1 MKNGMSFVVFVFI
14 VLLGIFFLLPEPVFA
29 KMKLENGVYIIDNI
43 SGSATINK
51 RKKSVVREE
60 AKKAAYN
67 TLSEKLLDEIMP
79 GIKEKENYDAVLE
92 KVSSKISGL
101 VKNFKIDSE
110 QVSENDTLNIVGTCK
125 INERALDDLIG
136 SDIITLLGNPR
147 VMILVDEKVG
157 GGSPFISTT
166 ESELLRIFEQAGYLI
181 VDPDQARTLLN
192 LAPATAFDDPV
203 KLSQAARTLRAD
215 IIVIGKATAG
225 AYTKQ
230 KVHGVTLYGVSGTVQ
245 LKAILTQTAYQI
257 SSKTVSSSTGRKPV
271 GSVGSGADRCFRSAA
286 AQAAEQIVY
295 KIAYNMASAGSVIE
309 GINVNIK
316 IANVMF
322 SDVEKIE
329 KQLGELKGKLFERS
343 YSNNFLEI
351 DFVSKYSARDLASFL
366 SEHGVNINSL
376 TTQTINANV
385 VKEIQK
391 EVIYKNSAIS
401 VKISDISSYSEAGEI
416 ENKLRDYL
424 KESSKELSGKY
435 NDNTLEIVV
444 YLPDGAEII
453 KIEKNV
459 AEFLEKNGIKIE
471 SFSSGAIY
479 GKLNVDNEKSG
490 GLLNWGW

>member
-1 MKNGMSFVVFVFI
+1 
-14 VLLGIFFLLPEPVFA
+14 
-29 KMKLENGVYIIDNI
+29 
-43 SGSATINK
+43 
-51 RKKSVVREE
+51 
-60 AKKAAYN
+60 
-67 TLSEKLLDEIMP
+67 
-79 GIKEKENYDAVLE
+79 
-92 KVSSKISGL
+92 
-101 VKNFKIDSE
+101 
-110 QVSENDTLNIVGTCK
+110 
-125 INERALDDLIG
+125 
-136 SDIITLLGNPR
+136 
-147 VMILVDEKVG
+147 
-157 GGSPFISTT
+157 
-166 ESELLRIFEQAGYLI
+166 
-181 VDPDQARTLLN
+181 
-192 LAPATAFDDPV
+192 
-203 KLSQAARTLRAD
+203 
-215 IIVIGKATAG
+215 
-225 AYTKQ
+225 
-230 KVHGVTLYGVSGTVQ
+230 
-245 LKAILTQTAYQI
+245 
-257 SSKTVSSSTGRKPV
+257 
-271 GSVGSGADRCFRSAA
+271 
-286 AQAAEQIVY
+286 
-295 KIAYNMASAGSVIE
+295 MASAGSVIE
-309 GINVNIK
+309 GINVNIR

-366 SEHGVNINSL
+366 SEHGVNISSI

-385 VKEIQK
+385 VKETQK

-444 YLPDGAEII
+444 YLPDGAEIT

-459 AEFLEKNGIKIE
+459 AEFLEKNGVKIE